1 MSWSYDP
8 TDLNTTTASG
18 RLNTVRLLIGD
29 TDSSDQQAQ
38 NEEIM
43 FSLAQ
48 NGDST
53 YYAGAWTCRSLASK
67 FARLVTTKLDG
78 ALTANYSDLM
88 QHYQQMA
95 DNLEYQGKTAGA
107 ALGVRAGGITKTSIE
122 LARLDT
128 NRIEGS
134 FRRDQF
140 KNPPSYNTPE
150 YE

>member
-53 YYAGAWTCRSLASK
+53 YYAGAWTCRALASK

>member
-43 FSLAQ
+43 FSLSE
-48 NGDST
+48 NNDST
-53 YYAGAWTCRSLASK
+53 YYAGAWICRTLASK

-95 DNLEYQGKTAGA
+95 DALEYQGKTSGA

-122 LARLDT
+122 AARADT